1 MSNLDYLI
9 SVLGLGRLGYTSL
22 LISPK
27 LSAEACVALLEEMKC
42 EFLVFSPRTQ
52 AVCDQIRQLRKTKQV
67 PLLVRQDYD
76 IPSNEPP
83 FTHQVGYE
91 LQGASREIFILHS
104 SGSTGN
110 LKLIHYTN
118 QKFMMCLTLPL
129 GHTTAF
135 STLPCYHT
143 HGLAAPFMNWNK
155 GKIVYLWDG
164 TVPQTHETVATAL
177 ELSHP
182 EVFMTVP
189 YILKL
194 LAEKQRGI
202 DLLKACKMVSFSGSG
217 CPDELGDMLVSQGI
231 HLGSAF
237 GSYVF
242 LNHSQQPEAA
252 QLGIIK

>member
-1 MSNLDYLI
+1 M
-9 SVLGLGRLGYTSL
+9 
-22 LISPK
+22 
-27 LSAEACVALLEEMKC
+27 ALLEEVKC

-52 AVCDQIRQLRKTKQV
+52 AVCDQILQLRKMKQA
-67 PLLVRQDYD
+67 PLLVRQDYG
-76 IPSNEPP
+76 NEPP

-91 LQGASREIFILHS
+91 LQGASREIFILNS

-110 LKLIHYTN
+110 PKLIHYTN

-135 STLPCYHT
+135 SALPCYHT
-143 HGLAAPFMNWNK
+143 HGLAALFMNWNK

-182 EVFMTVP
+182 EVVMTVP

-242 LNHSQQPEAA
+242 LDPSQQPEAA